1 MHAIVL
7 HMTYSFI
14 LKVNT
19 FAFLKF
25 LSIVTHLMAGS
36 STKSEKIRENN
47 LIVLKEKK
55 TIKDVF
61 NKIIM
66 LVKSECI
73 YYRTQTSQSKP
84 WSGTHKDNKKR
95 GRPKNT

>member
-1 MHAIVL
+1 MHAFVL
-7 HMTYSFI
+7 QMTYSFI

-47 LIVLKEKK
+47 LIALKEKK
-55 TIKDVF
+55 
-61 NKIIM
+61 
-66 LVKSECI
+66 
-73 YYRTQTSQSKP
+73 
-84 WSGTHKDNKKR
+84 
-95 GRPKNT
+95 